1 MIKPLNLELKIILYI
16 ITYGIYYYAV
26 SDLVIFIEEKH
37 KLKKIQKLFLELIY
51 LISQIYITYRFCYRL
66 DDGYIPIYFLLFIVI
81 GFLLYYLLM
90 KDGFN
95 FIIKKIDFLIIKIV
109 PKIKHLFYSP
119 SIVKLIKNKVKNIL
133 QKSKNKKLKKKV
145 SKNQNTWHAYSNL
158 V

>member
-1 MIKPLNLELKIILYI
+1 MIKPLNLELKIIIYI

-37 KLKKIQKLFLELIY
+37 QLKKIPKL
-51 LISQIYITYRFCYRL
+51 SQIYVTYRFCYRL

-90 KDGFN
+90 KESFN
-95 FIIKKIDFLIIKIV
+95 FIIKKIDALFLKIIS
-109 PKIKHLFYSP
+109 KIKHLFYSP
-119 SIVKLIKNKVKNIL
+119 SIVKIMKNKIKNIL
-133 QKSKNKKLKKKV
+133 QKIKNKKLKKKV